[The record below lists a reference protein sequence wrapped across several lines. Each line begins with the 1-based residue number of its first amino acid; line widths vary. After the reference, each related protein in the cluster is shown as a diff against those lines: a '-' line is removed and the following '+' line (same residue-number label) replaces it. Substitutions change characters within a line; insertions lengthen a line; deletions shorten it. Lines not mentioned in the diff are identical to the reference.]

1 MTRSTDPH
9 SDPQLVALL
18 KRGDTG
24 AFNELY
30 WKYHKAVYCNSLKLT
45 KDASAAEDIV
55 QEVFIRLWQKRE
67 SIDANKSISGWLFII
82 SYGKSVNWFKRKL
95 LEIRVQKE
103 LLLSNPEE
111 EISAV
116 YNLQIEVLEKAMNQ
130 LSPQKRRVFE
140 LCKLHGK
147 SYEEAAAEL
156 NISRHTV
163 KEYISLALS
172 AIKEYVNAHPEY
184 KTSLSVLTMVS
195 YIAATR

>member
-1 MTRSTDPH
+1 MTGSDPH
-9 SDPQLVALL
+9 NDSQLVALL
-18 KRGDTG
+18 KRGNIG
-24 AFNELY
+24 AFNQLY

-45 KDASAAEDIV
+45 KDANAAEDIV

-67 SIDANKSISGWLFII
+67 TIESDKSISGWLFIV
-82 SYGKSVNWFKRKL
+82 SYGKSVNWFKRKV
-95 LEIRVQKE
+95 LETKAQQK
-103 LLLSNPEE
+103 LLLLDPEE
-111 EISAV
+111 ETPEV

-130 LSPQKRRVFE
+130 LSPQKRKVFE

-172 AIKEYVNAHPEY
+172 AIKEYVHTHPEY
-184 KTSLSVLTMVS
+184 KTSISVLTMVS
-195 YIAATR
+195 YMAATR